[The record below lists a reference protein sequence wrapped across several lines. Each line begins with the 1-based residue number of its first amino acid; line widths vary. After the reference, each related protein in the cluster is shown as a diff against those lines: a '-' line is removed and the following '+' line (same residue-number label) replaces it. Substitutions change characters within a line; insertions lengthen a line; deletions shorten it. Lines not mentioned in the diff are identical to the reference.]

1 MFWSAYT
8 HSMPSAEWF
17 GEVSMFLLI
26 FIALRYGITLRW
38 GPNPGRQRGANVRRQ
53 DGEIQFEFRCLADFE
68 ITADVP
74 LSDAVTKYHPAS
86 HSLRFLFE
94 TTEFETLC
102 TCWWRLLSS
111 YNPGW

>member
-38 GPNPGRQRGANVRRQ
+38 GPNPGRQRGERLHRRPPERRCHQIPSREPQPSRDSSANQ
-53 DGEIQFEFRCLADFE
+53 NSF
-68 ITADVP
+68 
-74 LSDAVTKYHPAS
+74 LSKAFCAV
-86 HSLRFLFE
+86 
-94 TTEFETLC
+94 
-102 TCWWRLLSS
+102 
-111 YNPGW
+111 

>member
-8 HSMPSAEWF
+8 HSMPPAEWF

-53 DGEIQFEFRCLADFE
+53 DGEIQFEFRCRRPPERRCHQIPSREPQPSVSFCD
-68 ITADVP
+68 D
-74 LSDAVTKYHPAS
+74 
-86 HSLRFLFE
+86 
-94 TTEFETLC
+94 
-102 TCWWRLLSS
+102 
-111 YNPGW
+111 